1 MVSTYCVIIKLSC
14 STLQVNVPR
23 MLLWLSRTWLHRS
36 RSRVT
41 KDSWRSLRKIQ
52 CPWRVRSLSQIYY
65 SGLASLIDRSWE
77 DGLYRCYAA
86 FSAGRPQ
93 RSGFVSQQFSNWI
106 DRWSLPSKEKPSG
119 SSPQD
124 AESKESNRWSWLAVR
139 TLLFLHPVKA
149 VTKSNNGCPLWIL
162 CINRTI
168 GLWLIDITG
177 RLPEEIWRKVLLG
190 VCYVDLLFDT
200 VIIVML
206 CHIVLRIEWETS
218 RPETKY

>member
-1 MVSTYCVIIKLSC
+1 MFHAC
-14 STLQVNVPR
+14 SLGYQELDFIDLDRGCQRILEEV
-23 MLLWLSRTWLHRS
+23 H
-36 RSRVT
+36 
-41 KDSWRSLRKIQ
+41 
-52 CPWRVRSLSQIYY
+52 VRNNILDEISQISY

-93 RSGFVSQQFSNWI
+93 RSGFVSEQFSNWI
-106 DRWSLPSKEKPSG
+106 DRWSLPSKKKPSG

-149 VTKSNNGCPLWIL
+149 VTKSNNGCPLWIM

-168 GLWLIDITG
+168 GLMIDWHDWT
-177 RLPEEIWRKVLLG
+177 
-190 VCYVDLLFDT
+190 
-200 VIIVML
+200 
-206 CHIVLRIEWETS
+206 TS
-218 RPETKY
+218 RRNMTKSPAGGLLRRSTF

>member
-1 MVSTYCVIIKLSC
+1 MLP
-14 STLQVNVPR
+14 LQVNVPR
-23 MLLWLSRTWLHRS
+23 MLPWLSRTWLHRS
-36 RSRVT
+36 RSRVL
-41 KDSWRSLRKIQ
+41 KDSWRSPLKIHG
-52 CPWRVRSLSQIYY
+52 PWWVRSLSQIHY
-65 SGLASLIDRSWE
+65 SGLASLIDRSCE
-77 DGLYRCYAA
+77 DGLYKCYVA

-168 GLWLIDITG
+168 GLMIDWHDWTTARRNMTKRPAG
-177 RLPEEIWRKVLLG
+177 GLLRRST
-190 VCYVDLLFDT
+190 FWHRNHSH
-200 VIIVML
+200 IINAMTY
-206 CHIVLRIEWETS
+206 CIENRMGNKQPWN
-218 RPETKY
+218 